1 MTTDLHIHSTASD
14 GKFTVEEI
22 VKEAKIRRISF
33 LAISDHDSIRAQTKA
48 KEVANKAGIRYITG
62 VELNVTFSH
71 PKYKEGKRFRWISW
85 AINST
90 PTMKPSRTN
99 LS

>member
-48 KEVANKAGIRYITG
+48 KEVANKAGIRYVTG
-62 VELNVTFSH
+62 VELNVTFSASKIQRRQTSFAGFLGL
-71 PKYKEGKRFRWISW
+71 PIR
-85 AINST
+85 
-90 PTMKPSRTN
+90 PQQ
-99 LS
+99 